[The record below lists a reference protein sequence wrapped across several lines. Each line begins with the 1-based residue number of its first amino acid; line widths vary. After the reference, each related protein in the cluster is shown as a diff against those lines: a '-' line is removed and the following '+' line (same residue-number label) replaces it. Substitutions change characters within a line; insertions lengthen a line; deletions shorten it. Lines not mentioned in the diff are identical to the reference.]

1 MEQEAMD
8 IWTMIVLI
16 VAISV
21 ISDLIKSRNN
31 NNESESIKSDENISQ
46 HIGPLEERVANLETI
61 ILEKERVDRFAE
73 LEKNDG
79 GC

>member
-1 MEQEAMD
+1 MD

-31 NNESESIKSDENISQ
+31 NNVDESIEPDEDLSQ
-46 HIGPLEERVANLETI
+46 HIGPLKERVANLETI
-61 ILEKERVDRFAE
+61 ILEKERIDRFAE
-73 LEKNDG
+73 LGKE
-79 GC
+79 